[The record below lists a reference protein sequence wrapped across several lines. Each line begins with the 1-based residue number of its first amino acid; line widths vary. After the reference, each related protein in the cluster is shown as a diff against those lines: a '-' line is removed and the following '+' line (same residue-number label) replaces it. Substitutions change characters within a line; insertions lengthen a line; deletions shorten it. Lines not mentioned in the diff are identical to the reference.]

1 MDELISHMQK
11 QNYSNHAKYYA
22 PHHLVFY
29 PLILVLLS
37 LAIYGIVKDDAAHT
51 LVWIAVGALALL
63 IGWLSFMM
71 RQHYGLVPQ
80 NRMVRMEMRFRYY
93 VLTGQRLEPLEQR
106 LSFRQLAALRFAPD
120 DELPGLLQR
129 ALAEH
134 LSPDDIK
141 RSIKNWLADDMR
153 V

>member
-1 MDELISHMQK
+1 MPV
-11 QNYSNHAKYYA
+11 QNYKNHSKYYA
-22 PHHLVFY
+22 PHHFIFY
-29 PLILVLLS
+29 PIVLVLLVI
-37 LAIYGIVKDDAAHT
+37 AIRNIFGGNPEDKVIWMIT
-51 LVWIAVGALALL
+51 GALVLL
-63 IGWLSFMM
+63 LGWLSFMM
-71 RQHYGLVPQ
+71 RQHYALVGQ

-129 ALAEH
+129 ALDEN
-134 LSPDDIK
+134 LSAADIK
-141 RSIKNWLADDMR
+141 KSIKNWLPDNMR